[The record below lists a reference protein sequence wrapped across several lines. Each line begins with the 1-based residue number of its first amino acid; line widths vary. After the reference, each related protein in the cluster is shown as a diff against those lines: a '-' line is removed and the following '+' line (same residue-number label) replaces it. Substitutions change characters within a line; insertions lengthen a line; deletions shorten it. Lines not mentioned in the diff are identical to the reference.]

1 MDMDMLPVVGVGG
14 GGEESDSESGFS
26 AECLARM
33 AEAAGFLEIR
43 PFYAPCGIAL
53 ETTQTGTTVL

>member
-33 AEAAGFLEIR
+33 AEAAGFLEI
-43 PFYAPCGIAL
+43 
-53 ETTQTGTTVL
+53 